1 MIVILRTIMLLTEK
15 KLRRIIRRVLMNEEV
30 DMTGAVPTFSKLPE
44 YEKGKAVNVYSY
56 FFDPEYGPNLR
67 DEFFRPI
74 NYSYMKSLGQPNA
87 DIQEPAHLA
96 IPDRNDY
103 EGFYGWDI
111 DDDPWPDVIRGMKP
125 KSGYQKLSLSA
136 TDGTAAAAAYSKQDT
151 VSRLKD
157 GKHFAEMSGAAA
169 SVAMKAGV
177 SAVKDPERVKE
188 LIKKDFIWFGEHP
201 SLYSGSDPQKMMVAD
216 IIRKN
221 KNSAREAEKSD
232 QYGPEGQYDAW
243 YVRMLG
249 SGDQRSFHAK
259 ICLGEV

>member
-1 MIVILRTIMLLTEK
+1 VIVILRTIMLLTEK

-30 DMTGAVPTFSKLPE
+30 DMTGAIPTFSTLPG
-44 YEKGKAVNVYSY
+44 YKKGQPLNVYNH
-56 FFDPEYGPNLR
+56 FFDPNIGPNLR

-87 DIQEPAHLA
+87 DIQEPDHLA
-96 IPDRNDY
+96 QSDRNDY
-103 EGFYGWDI
+103 TGFFAWDV
-111 DDDPWPDVIRGMKP
+111 DEDPWPDVIRGMKP

-136 TDGTAAAAAYSKQDT
+136 TDGTKKAAAFSKADT

-169 SVAMKAGV
+169 SVAFKAGV
-177 SAVKDPERVKE
+177 PAVKDPARVKQ
-188 LIKKDFIWFGEHP
+188 LIKKDFIWFGKHP
-201 SLYSGSDPQKMMVAD
+201 SVYDGSDSEKMMIANL
-216 IIRKN
+216 IRKN
-221 KNSAREAEKSD
+221 KNSPIEVAKTEK
-232 QYGPEGQYDAW
+232 YGPEGQYDAW

-249 SGDQRSFHAK
+249 AGDQRSFHAK

>member
-1 MIVILRTIMLLTEK
+1 MLLTEK

-30 DMTGAVPTFSKLPE
+30 DMTGAIPTFSTLPG
-44 YEKGKAVNVYSY
+44 YKKGQPLNVYNH
-56 FFDPEYGPNLR
+56 FFDPNIGPNLR

-87 DIQEPAHLA
+87 DIQEPDHLA
-96 IPDRNDY
+96 QSDRNDY
-103 EGFYGWDI
+103 TGFFAWDV
-111 DDDPWPDVIRGMKP
+111 DEDPWPDVIRGMKP

-136 TDGTAAAAAYSKQDT
+136 TDGTKKAAAFSKADT

-169 SVAMKAGV
+169 SVAFKAGV
-177 SAVKDPERVKE
+177 PAVKDPARVKQ
-188 LIKKDFIWFGEHP
+188 LIKKDFIWFGKHP
-201 SLYSGSDPQKMMVAD
+201 SVYDGSDSEKMMIANL
-216 IIRKN
+216 IRKN
-221 KNSAREAEKSD
+221 KNSPIEVAKTEK
-232 QYGPEGQYDAW
+232 YGPEGQYDAW

-249 SGDQRSFHAK
+249 AGDQRSFHAK

>member
-1 MIVILRTIMLLTEK
+1 MLLTEK
-15 KLRRIIRRVLMNEEV
+15 KLRRIIRRILMNEEV

-87 DIQEPAHLA
+87 DIQEPSHLA
-96 IPDRNDY
+96 VSDRNDY

-221 KNSAREAEKSD
+221 KNSAIEAAKTD

>member
-1 MIVILRTIMLLTEK
+1 
-15 KLRRIIRRVLMNEEV
+15 MNEEV

-87 DIQEPAHLA
+87 DIQEPSHLA
-96 IPDRNDY
+96 VSDRNDY

-221 KNSAREAEKSD
+221 KNSAIEAAKTD

>member
-1 MIVILRTIMLLTEK
+1 MLLTEK
-15 KLRRIIRRVLMNEEV
+15 KLRRIIRRILMNEEV
-30 DMTGAVPTFSKLPE
+30 DMTGAIPTFSTLPG
-44 YEKGKAVNVYSY
+44 YKKGEALNVYDY
-56 FFDPEYGPNLR
+56 FFDQKYGPNLR

-87 DIQEPAHLA
+87 DIQKPEHLA
-96 IPDRNDY
+96 LSDRNDY
-103 EGFYGWDI
+103 TGFFAWDI
-111 DDDPWPDVIRGMKP
+111 DDDPYPDVIRGMKP

-136 TDGTAAAAAYSKQDT
+136 TDGTKKAADYSKADT

-169 SVAMKAGV
+169 SIAMKAKV
-177 SAVKDPERVKE
+177 SAVKDPVRVKE

-201 SLYSGSDPQKMMVAD
+201 SLYNGSDPQKMMIAD

-221 KNSAREAEKSD
+221 DNSPIEAAKTE

-249 SGDQRSFHAK
+249 AGDQRSFHAK